1 MISRVLPLLLVA
13 LFLPGTTSLTWTGAY
28 PMAEGAGAVGLPL
41 GAGLLQAQSAGPAVS
56 GGGGATFQTFR
67 FSDADAVG
75 IESIALLT
83 TPFAARVRLGSAVR
97 LEASTTFAQGTL
109 NRPGGEKTSVS
120 GLTDTRIQL
129 LTDVVP
135 NRVTVSGVISLP
147 TGADGF
153 TVEEVG
159 LAGAVAA
166 DLLPFE
172 ISSWGSGGGVGGG
185 VAFFQPAGSMGI
197 GGSIGYTIPGEFNPV
212 QDAEFQYRPGAALA
226 VQGILDYTL
235 ENRSRLALQVNWN
248 RFQDDEVQGV
258 NLYRSGDRLEMR
270 GSWAFTAGAQGSGV
284 AWAGYL
290 HRSEGAFLDDLS
302 ARPAQG
308 LYYAGAGLRHGWGG
322 VVLAPTA
329 EIRVQRRDD
338 GTDQGTLAGAG
349 LRVEVPA
356 GDVLLIPRIQVRG
369 GSVLIRE
376 GVDSGVVGVEAG
388 LALRFG
394 GGGR

>member
-1 MISRVLPLLLVA
+1 MTI
-13 LFLPGTTSLTWTGAY
+13 
-28 PMAEGAGAVGLPL
+28 PL
-41 GAGLLQAQSAGPAVS
+41 GAGALEAQSTAPAVS

-75 IESIALLT
+75 IESITLLT
-83 TPFAARVRLGSAVR
+83 TPFAAGVRLGSAVR
-97 LEASTTFAQGTL
+97 IEASTTFAQGSL
-109 NRPGGEKTSVS
+109 SRPGGEKTSVS

-129 LTDVVP
+129 LTEVVP
-135 NRVTVSGVISLP
+135 NRLTVSGLVSLP
-147 TGADGF
+147 TGAAEF

-197 GGSIGYTIPGEFNPV
+197 GGSVGYTIPGEFNPV
-212 QDAEFQYRPGAALA
+212 QDAEFRYRPGAALA
-226 VQGILDYTL
+226 IQGIVDYTL
-235 ENRSRLALQVNWN
+235 ENRSRLALQFNWN
-248 RFQDDEVQGV
+248 RFSDDEVQGV
-258 NLYRSGDRLEMR
+258 NLFRSGDRLEMR

-290 HRSEGAFLDDLS
+290 HRSEGAFLDDLRS
-302 ARPAQG
+302 RPSQG
-308 LYYAGAGLRHGWGG
+308 LYFAGAGLRHSWGG
-322 VVLAPTA
+322 MVVAPTA
-329 EIRVQRRDD
+329 ELRVQRRDD

-349 LRVEVPA
+349 LRVEIPA
-356 GDVLLIPRIQVRG
+356 GDVLVIPRIQLRG
-369 GSVLIRE
+369 GSVLIRD